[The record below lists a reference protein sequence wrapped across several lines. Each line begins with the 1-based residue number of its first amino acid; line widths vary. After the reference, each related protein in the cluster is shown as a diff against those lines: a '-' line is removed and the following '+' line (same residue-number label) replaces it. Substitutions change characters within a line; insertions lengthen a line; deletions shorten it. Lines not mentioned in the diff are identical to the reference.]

1 MVIRNFYIRE
11 KFCIINF
18 FVKLLIKIESTLV
31 IFLST
36 NVSMVLELTLEFPTI
51 LTFLISAKEIV
62 VNIKKNSTK
71 NLIKLL
77 NSYKNYML

>member
-1 MVIRNFYIRE
+1 
-11 KFCIINF
+11 
-18 FVKLLIKIESTLV
+18 
-31 IFLST
+31 
-36 NVSMVLELTLEFPTI
+36 MVLELTLEFPTI

-77 NSYKNYML
+77 NSYRNYML